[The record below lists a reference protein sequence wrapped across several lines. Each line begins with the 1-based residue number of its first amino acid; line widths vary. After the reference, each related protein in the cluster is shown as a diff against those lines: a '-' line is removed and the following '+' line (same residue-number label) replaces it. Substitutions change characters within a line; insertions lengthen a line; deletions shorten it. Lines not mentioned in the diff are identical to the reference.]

1 MKESILS
8 IASDLRE
15 GSMSTDEAVE
25 QLLLLLNPTPKSH
38 YNEDEELINVLP

>member
-1 MKESILS
+1 MKEQILS

-25 QLLLLLNPTPKSH
+25 QLLLLLNPPIKSQF
-38 YNEDEELINVLP
+38 NEDEEINNILP